1 MSTLTAPSRLAQL
14 PLVPDGASIREPLRP
29 PEGGGRLTLE
39 QRLDR
44 VWEDLLAAGAA
55 ECPLCGSEMSRAPG
69 ADGGRCTGCGTKLA

>member
-44 VWEDLLAAGAA
+44 VWEDLHVTGAA
-55 ECPLCGSEMSRAPG
+55 ECPLCGTQMKRPDG
-69 ADGGRCTGCGTKLA
+69 AEGGHCSGCGSAIF